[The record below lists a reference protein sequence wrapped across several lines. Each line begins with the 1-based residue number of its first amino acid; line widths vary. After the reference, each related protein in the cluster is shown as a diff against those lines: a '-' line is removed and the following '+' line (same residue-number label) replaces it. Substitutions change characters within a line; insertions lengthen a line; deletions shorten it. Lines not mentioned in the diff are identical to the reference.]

1 MGLRGLR
8 EGPSVFMCVSV
19 SGEAG
24 LGEDRWG
31 SSFPSPK
38 QMYVVGEVWHATE
51 EGVGD
56 GDGSGAT

>member
-1 MGLRGLR
+1 
-8 EGPSVFMCVSV
+8 MCVSV